1 MELHEALQMVKYD
14 TRLIDW
20 NLKQGLINKDD
31 YDMHLKAL
39 PDSTD
44 RSQTL
49 DLEVEYSNGSLSEA
63 Q

>member
-20 NLKQGLINKDD
+20 NLKQGLINKDE
-31 YDMHLKAL
+31 YDRHLKAL

-49 DLEVEYSNGSLSEA
+49 DLEVEYGNGSLSEA
-63 Q
+63 

>member
-31 YDMHLKAL
+31 YDKHLKAL

>member
-31 YDMHLKAL
+31 YDKHLKAL

-63 Q
+63 